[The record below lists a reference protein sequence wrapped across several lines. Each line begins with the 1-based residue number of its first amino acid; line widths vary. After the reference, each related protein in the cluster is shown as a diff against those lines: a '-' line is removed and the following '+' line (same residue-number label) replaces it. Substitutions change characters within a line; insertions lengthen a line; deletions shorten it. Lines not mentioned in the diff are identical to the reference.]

1 MNVRM
6 IAAILAHVLYNQ
18 FRVLIQSRVVYDRE
32 LFNYEEYVSK
42 CLADDRLIN
51 KLLLA
56 TATVTSASTG
66 AKTPAGKYLM
76 GEFFKLQKQDVSA
89 SHEKLRTSNQLTA
102 FLSHLASHVP
112 KLAKITKK
120 IDIEP
125 VLLVYF
131 SQLTYQSISKDALS
145 KVSKTFFKELK
156 MHYRLLQADLAGI
169 LCDLSAF
176 FQGHESIT
184 VSSFW

>member
-56 TATVTSASTG
+56 TATVTSGWKSLYGDLYRFNIIISRCLARL
-66 AKTPAGKYLM
+66 Y
-76 GEFFKLQKQDVSA
+76 FI
-89 SHEKLRTSNQLTA
+89 
-102 FLSHLASHVP
+102 FLS
-112 KLAKITKK
+112 
-120 IDIEP
+120 
-125 VLLVYF
+125 
-131 SQLTYQSISKDALS
+131 SISS
-145 KVSKTFFKELK
+145 
-156 MHYRLLQADLAGI
+156 Y
-169 LCDLSAF
+169 
-176 FQGHESIT
+176 
-184 VSSFW
+184 

>member
-1 MNVRM
+1 M
-6 IAAILAHVLYNQ
+6 IAAILTHVLYNQ
-18 FRVLIQSRVVYDRE
+18 FCVLIQNRVVYDRE

-56 TATVTSASTG
+56 TSTITSASTG

-76 GEFFKLQKQDVSA
+76 GEFFKLQKQDIST
-89 SHEKLRTSNQLTA
+89 SHDKLRTPNQLTA
-102 FLSHLASHVP
+102 FISHLASHVP
-112 KLAKITKK
+112 KLAKMTTK

-131 SQLTYQSISKDALS
+131 S
-145 KVSKTFFKELK
+145 
-156 MHYRLLQADLAGI
+156 
-169 LCDLSAF
+169 
-176 FQGHESIT
+176 
-184 VSSFW
+184 

>member
-66 AKTPAGKYLM
+66 AKTPAGKY
-76 GEFFKLQKQDVSA
+76 Q
-89 SHEKLRTSNQLTA
+89 HTA
-102 FLSHLASHVP
+102 
-112 KLAKITKK
+112 
-120 IDIEP
+120 
-125 VLLVYF
+125 
-131 SQLTYQSISKDALS
+131 
-145 KVSKTFFKELK
+145 
-156 MHYRLLQADLAGI
+156 
-169 LCDLSAF
+169 
-176 FQGHESIT
+176 
-184 VSSFW
+184 